1 MAETP
6 GPTARNSIGTQLHGP
21 AGGAIWNT
29 PTIDVGRNALYVGT
43 GNNFAPPATD
53 LSDSLLALDLDT
65 GEVRWSHQVT
75 ANDIWNG
82 SCRRPDREA
91 AVWPDKDAPDFD
103 FTGSSLLVDVGNGR
117 QLVVVGNKSGIIFGF
132 DPDAV
137 QKRVTALPWVRHAT
151 VERRLP
157 DTVRIRI
164 AERRPAALWQ
174 RQGQLSLIDEDGT
187 VITTRGLGRFRDLI
201 IIVGNDAPK
210 HVPTLVAL
218 LRSEPALGRR
228 VSAAVRVGGRR
239 WNVKLRNSI
248 AVWLPE
254 DDPLGAWRRL
264 AELNLRH
271 RILERDI
278 KVIDLRLPDRMV
290 VRPGKKRRAVIS
302 KVGGKRT

>member
-1 MAETP
+1 MPKWWRITLV
-6 GPTARNSIGTQLHGP
+6 TVLC
-21 AGGAIWNT
+21 GAIFGSV
-29 PTIDVGRNALYVGT
+29 VGGTTWLWRSGRVGT
-43 GNNFAPPATD
+43 AIADFKRNILVRSAEAGFVVEDVVLEGRVNA
-53 LSDSLLALDLDT
+53 ALRD
-65 GEVRWSHQVT
+65 V
-75 ANDIWNG
+75 I
-82 SCRRPDREA
+82 A
-91 AVWPDKDAPDFD
+91 AVDLRRGD
-103 FTGSSLLVDVGNGR
+103 SM
-117 QLVVVGNKSGIIFGF
+117 FGF

>member
-1 MAETP
+1 MTS
-6 GPTARNSIGTQLHGP
+6 RSNGTRTRHGRP
-21 AGGAIWNT
+21 DPMPKWWRITLVTVLCGAIFGSV
-29 PTIDVGRNALYVGT
+29 VGGTTWLWRSGRVGT
-43 GNNFAPPATD
+43 AIADFKRNILVRSAEAGFVVEDVVLEGRVNA
-53 LSDSLLALDLDT
+53 ALRD
-65 GEVRWSHQVT
+65 V
-75 ANDIWNG
+75 I
-82 SCRRPDREA
+82 A
-91 AVWPDKDAPDFD
+91 AVDLRRGD
-103 FTGSSLLVDVGNGR
+103 SM
-117 QLVVVGNKSGIIFGF
+117 FGF

-218 LRSEPALGRR
+218 LRSKPALGRR